1 MKENVYVHPDREN
14 LFSQDLKLLIK
25 LSLHFNHPATY
36 ILLQKWMH
44 ILKFHIMRSVEVKV
58 IIMNKMLK
66 LQAAQL
72 LSLLD
77 LFVFREWA
85 CPC

>member
-1 MKENVYVHPDREN
+1 
-14 LFSQDLKLLIK
+14 
-25 LSLHFNHPATY
+25 
-36 ILLQKWMH
+36 
-44 ILKFHIMRSVEVKV
+44 MRSVEVKV

-77 LFVFREWA
+77 LFVFRVGVSLLGNLRQSSLVVRTQFSLHGA
-85 CPC
+85 IIQTKGGV

>member
-1 MKENVYVHPDREN
+1 
-14 LFSQDLKLLIK
+14 
-25 LSLHFNHPATY
+25 
-36 ILLQKWMH
+36 
-44 ILKFHIMRSVEVKV
+44 MRSVEVKV

-77 LFVFREWA
+77 LFVFREWV